1 MQIDWRRL
9 TAISIGPRRAGL
21 RRPSG
26 ISAPDVIILGSETE
40 RRGESEGKN
49 VQEEAGEEMHER
61 IHGSKTLRDLIE
73 A

>member
-1 MQIDWRRL
+1 VQVGWRRL

-21 RRPSG
+21 GRPSG
-26 ISAPDVIILGSETE
+26 VFAPDVIILGSQTE
-40 RRGESEGKN
+40 RRGKSEGKN